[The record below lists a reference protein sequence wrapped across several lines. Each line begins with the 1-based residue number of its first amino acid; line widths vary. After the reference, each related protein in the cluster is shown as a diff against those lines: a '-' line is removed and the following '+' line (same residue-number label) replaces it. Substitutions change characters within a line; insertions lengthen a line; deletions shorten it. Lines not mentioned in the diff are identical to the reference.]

1 MLKKSFVDETF
12 DYNMTSHYELSIQ
25 LSLDGFSFL
34 VYDVTRNKF
43 IACQLHP
50 LGNEEKQDRG
60 AALKHLLAQSELA
73 KHSYKKVDV
82 INQSNRYTLV
92 PHTHVDEQQLKD
104 YFCFNHTLGEAEELH
119 ASSLLQYGAVVV
131 HAVSSNLTN
140 ILRQYFPKF
149 QITHQTLPFIKRIEL
164 AAKNEVLLGVN
175 AMSGQMDLALLD
187 ETKQQ
192 LKFIKSTPYK
202 TTDDVLYWLLA
213 TIQQQGLKPSTP
225 LLINGGFSTPGVKE
239 AIRRE
244 SINAKWL
251 SEQSNDYT
259 MSYQFHQIPLKSIAN
274 QLNLVHCE

>member
-34 VYDVTRNKF
+34 VYDVTQNKF

-50 LGNEEKQDRG
+50 LKNEERQDP
-60 AALKHLLAQSELA
+60 ATTLKHMLEQSALA
-73 KHSYKKVDV
+73 KHEYKKVHV

-92 PHTHVDEQQLKD
+92 PQTYFDEQKLKH
-104 YFCFNHTLGEAEELH
+104 YFCFNHTLGEADELH
-119 ASSLLQYGAVVV
+119 AANFKQYGAVVI
-131 HAVSSNLTN
+131 HAISSNLTN
-140 ILRQYFPKF
+140 MLRQYFPKF
-149 QITHQTLPFIKRIEL
+149 QVTHQTIPFIKRIEL
-164 AAKNEVLLGVN
+164 AANNELFLAIN
-175 AMSGQMDLALLD
+175 AMSEQMDLALLD

-192 LKFIKSTPYK
+192 LQFIKSIPYK
-202 TTDDVLYWLLA
+202 TANDVLYWLLA

-225 LLINGGFSTPGVKE
+225 ILINGGFSTPGIKE
-239 AIRRE
+239 AIKRE
-244 SINAKWL
+244 SLNAKWL

-259 MSYQFHQIPLKSIAN
+259 MSYQFHQISLKSIAN